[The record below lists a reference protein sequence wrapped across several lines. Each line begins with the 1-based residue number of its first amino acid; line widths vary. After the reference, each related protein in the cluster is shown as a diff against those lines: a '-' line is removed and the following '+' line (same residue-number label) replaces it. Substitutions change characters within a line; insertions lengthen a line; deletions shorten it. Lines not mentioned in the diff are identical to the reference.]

1 MEKEWKSSTRQN
13 YSIAIDGPAGAGKSS
28 VSKEIAKRLGIVY
41 IDTGAM
47 YRAFGLYYL
56 KNNLS
61 LDSEKIVNMNVPNV
75 IIELKN
81 EDGLNKIYLNHE
93 DVSQEI
99 RSEDASRG
107 ASKVSV
113 YPKVR
118 EKMVKL
124 QQEISSKTNVIMDGR
139 DIGTVVLPNATLKIY
154 LTASVD
160 ERAKRRYKEQTE
172 KGLNV
177 NLEDIKKDIEERD
190 YRDMH
195 RSVSPLKQASD
206 AILLD
211 TSNLTQEE
219 VVDEILNLCRK
230 RDIK

>member
-1 MEKEWKSSTRQN
+1 MKN

-61 LDSEKIVNMNVPNV
+61 LDEEEVVNMNVSNV
-75 IIELKN
+75 VIELKN
-81 EDGLNKIYLNHE
+81 EDEETKIYLNQE
-93 DVSQEI
+93 DVTTEI
-99 RSEDASRG
+99 RTEGASVG

-124 QQEISSKTNVIMDGR
+124 QQEIACKSSVIMDGR

-160 ERAKRRYKEQTE
+160 ERAKRRYKEQLL
-172 KGLNV
+172 KGMDV
-177 NLEDIKKDIEERD
+177 KLEDIKKDIEERD

-195 RSVSPLKQASD
+195 RETSPLKQADD

-219 VVDEILNLCRK
+219 VIEEILKLCRE